1 MADQKQTV
9 VDADFNAKSSTGMEP
24 KIACLLAYIF
34 SVLGGLIIFL
44 IEKENKFVKFHAL
57 QALIL
62 GIVEWI
68 IMIVFVIILGSTIP
82 GVLFVSGAFAASAVM
97 AGLFM
102 AIGWIAVAICYV
114 FAIIAIIKS
123 FNGERYYIPFLRKLV
138 DKFNK

>member
-24 KIACLLAYIF
+24 KIAVLLAYLF
-34 SVLGGLIIFL
+34 SVLGGLIIFF

-62 GIVEWI
+62 GILEWAI
-68 IMIVFVIILGSTIP
+68 IIVFMWILGIP
-82 GVLFVSGAFAASAVM
+82 LMFVYGIGIIFVV
-97 AGLFM
+97 
-102 AIGWIAVAICYV
+102 IGWLGIAACII
-114 FAIIAIIKS
+114 FAIIAIVKG
-123 FNGERYYIPFLRKLV
+123 FNGEKYYIPFLRKLV